1 MSVSDASSQVV
12 ICPGCGRRVPRRVD
26 VCRCGFRLAAVYGS
40 PPETS
45 FDVEKPE
52 ARPRRW
58 VPILVIAAGLALV
71 GVGIWYTSQRQT
83 AASQASVPAPAPHA
97 GSASP
102 QALAAPPPGSRL
114 QTPGKADP
122 PGTLRTPGTLGT
134 PGAPETPGTLEEVIS
149 QAMPAVVS
157 IETPTTRGSG
167 FFISPGLVV
176 TNAHVVETNGYVTV
190 RLAAGQAVNGRV
202 TLTNAEYDL
211 ALVRVDP
218 VRSDQSVLPPRSALD
233 VRVGQEVIAIGSA
246 LGVLQNTVTRGIIS
260 GVRRAGSVVLLQ
272 TDAAI
277 NPGNSGGPL
286 LDRNGRVIGV
296 TTMKVGQSAESIG
309 FAVAIDYALMLVAG
323 KQSAPSASSSAPPL
337 LPSQPPRPSA
347 PSPADDAREAG
358 IQAFERAMQVLEE
371 RADQIDGAWAAFRA
385 RCSPRA
391 RAVTGDREWFGIWD
405 DRAQL
410 GTQVRDCATWLDDIV
425 LAANQVRSA
434 MMTADE
440 LARRAQVYPGV
451 QRDIRRRHK
460 LDWTGWER

>member
-1 MSVSDASSQVV
+1 
-12 ICPGCGRRVPRRVD
+12 
-26 VCRCGFRLAAVYGS
+26 
-40 PPETS
+40 
-45 FDVEKPE
+45 
-52 ARPRRW
+52 
-58 VPILVIAAGLALV
+58 
-71 GVGIWYTSQRQT
+71 
-83 AASQASVPAPAPHA
+83 
-97 GSASP
+97 
-102 QALAAPPPGSRL
+102 
-114 QTPGKADP
+114 
-122 PGTLRTPGTLGT
+122 
-134 PGAPETPGTLEEVIS
+134 
-149 QAMPAVVS
+149 MPAVVS
-157 IETPTTRGSG
+157 IETPATRGSG

-218 VRSDQSVLPPRSALD
+218 GQSDQSVLSPRSALD

-323 KQSAPSASSSAPPL
+323 KQSAHSSTAPSL
-337 LPSQPPRPSA
+337 LPPQPLRPSA

-358 IQAFERAMQVLEE
+358 VQAFDRAMQVLEE
-371 RADQIDGAWAAFRA
+371 RADQIDGAWASFRA

-391 RAVTGDREWFGIWD
+391 RAATGDREWFGIWD

-434 MMTADE
+434 MVTADE

-451 QRDIRRRHK
+451 RRDIRRRHK